1 MSDIAA
7 FSDPLERLKTLP
19 VVEVTRSGGC
29 FLDQHGEF
37 THESLDETA
46 RRLSTAPH
54 LICARSWAGRLLNI
68 QTEHCFDVL
77 ELAAYVLPARLFT
90 PTTRGLAQLL
100 EMPAPQAGDDALLFL
115 REAARQLLQ
124 IPLLPTYRHRAGFS
138 SLAMVMAQASWP
150 WGTWLMGSASAMK
163 EDRRPIFDVLPQW
176 DSEPPP
182 PPARDVLLNE
192 DVVLAQLSAF
202 LPKGAEDREG
212 QRAYAKA
219 SVHAFAPRSQEDAPN
234 VLLSEAGTGIGKTL
248 GYAAAAA
255 RWSRE
260 AEGPVWIATYTRA
273 LQRQIDQEL
282 TPFYLDRRRKLVV
295 RKGRENYLCMLNME
309 E

>member
-1 MSDIAA
+1 MSDVAA

-19 VVEVTRSGGC
+19 VVEVTRSGGR

-100 EMPAPQAGDDALLFL
+100 ELPVPQVGDDALLFL
-115 REAARQLLQ
+115 REAARQLLH
-124 IPLLPTYRHRAGFS
+124 IPLMPTYRHRAGFS

-176 DSEPPP
+176 ESEPPP
-182 PPARDVLLNE
+182 PPARDVVLHEE
-192 DVVLAQLSAF
+192 DVLAQLSAF
-202 LPKGAEDREG
+202 LPRGAEDREG

-219 SVHAFAPRSQEDAPN
+219 SVHAFAPRPQEAAPN